1 MPDSY
6 RIEKIGD
13 LLLIPLDRLPAF
25 IEELETGIEMVHF
38 VHGSA
43 ARPELLPAITWVD
56 DGRHS
61 TEVRHQDGSS
71 LRVEVYEDG
80 GLTDG

>member
-1 MPDSY
+1 MADTY

-25 IEELETGIEMVHF
+25 IGELETGIEMVHF

-43 ARPELLPAITWVD
+43 ARPELLPTITWVD
-56 DGRHS
+56 DGEHS
-61 TEVRHQDGSS
+61 TEVRHQDGSY
-71 LRVEVYEDG
+71 LRVEVRENDDG
-80 GLTDG
+80 GS

>member
-1 MPDSY
+1 MADTY

-13 LLLIPLDRLPAF
+13 LLLIPPDRLSAF

-43 ARPELLPAITWVD
+43 TSPELLPAITWVD
-56 DGRHS
+56 DGKHS
-61 TEVRHQDGSS
+61 TEVRHKDGSS
-71 LRVEVYEDG
+71 LRVEVKEDA
-80 GLTDG
+80 DGRS